1 MEQAVSNKLIIK
13 KFQTLSKQKMKID
26 TKIHF
31 ISLQLEEIWEREV
44 LSRGKSKIDT
54 LKVQGTINWCSHFGE
69 NIAIKHLY
77 TFSGIKL
84 VDLSILKIF

>member
-1 MEQAVSNKLIIK
+1 MIVK
-13 KFQTLSKQKMKID
+13 KFQILSKQKMKID
-26 TKIHF
+26 TKFHF
-31 ISLQLEEIWEREV
+31 ISLQLEEIWERREV
-44 LSRGKSKIDT
+44 LSRGKNKTDT

-84 VDLSILKIF
+84 VDPSILKMF